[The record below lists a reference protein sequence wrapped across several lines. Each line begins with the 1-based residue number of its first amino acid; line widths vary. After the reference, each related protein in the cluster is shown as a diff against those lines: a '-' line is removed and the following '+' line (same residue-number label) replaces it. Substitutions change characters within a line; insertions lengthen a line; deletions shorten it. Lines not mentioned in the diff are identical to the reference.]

1 MSKYCS
7 ICTKALTSNNTYNI
21 PCDHVFHKECITK
34 WISLEESCPICRK
47 KATLNDIKESMI
59 KVGF

>member
-34 WISLEESCPICRK
+34 WISI
-47 KATLNDIKESMI
+47 
-59 KVGF
+59 VGNAINSNLFFTV